1 MELEKG
7 ELTEEQKH
15 QAALEHLEK
24 LEEKLHS
31 DNISRA
37 RKAAFNLSWMQED
50 GMEILKKA
58 LLGNFPRTTKKAAAY
73 GLRSMNGRMKA
84 LAKEILT
91 EGLKNRNR
99 TTKAACEK
107 SLFLMEG
114 GVPEKPRSR
123 RRSRPVSGNRR
134 ITEIRSQNRRQG
146 RSRYN
151 RATPAG

>member
-15 QAALEHLEK
+15 EAALEVLKQLEQ
-24 LEEKLHS
+24 KLHS

-50 GMEILKKA
+50 GLDILKKA
-58 LLGNFPRTTKKAAAY
+58 LFGNFPRTTKKAAAY
-73 GLRSMNGRMKA
+73 GLRSMNGRMRT
-84 LAKEILT
+84 LAKEVL
-91 EGLKNRNR
+91 EQGLKNRNR

-114 GVPEKPRSR
+114 GIPEKPRPKR
-123 RRSRPVSGNRR
+123 RPASSNRR
-134 ITEIRSQNRRQG
+134 ITEIHN
-146 RSRYN
+146 RSRARRRSGFN
-151 RATPAG
+151 RATPSK